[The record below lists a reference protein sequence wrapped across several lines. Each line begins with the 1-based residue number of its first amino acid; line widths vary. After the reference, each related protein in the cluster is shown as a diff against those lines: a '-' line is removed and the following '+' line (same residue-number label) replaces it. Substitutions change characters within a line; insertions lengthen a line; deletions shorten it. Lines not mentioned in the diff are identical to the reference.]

1 MAKILKILYVAAEI
15 KPFLNHSYVSDIVR
29 KLPQA
34 MQEKGI
40 EIRILVPKF
49 GCINERTNRLHEV
62 VRLSGMNIPVGDDEK
77 PLIIKVASIPA
88 AKLQVYFID
97 NEDYFQRKTI
107 FHKKNGKFHNDNDER
122 CIFFCKGV
130 LETVIKLG
138 WSPDIIHCN
147 DWITSLI
154 PLLVNTTYKENHIF
168 NNTKSIFSIHQN
180 PFKEKLNKK
189 FVDKVIDEEIDKSML
204 TSLKSLNYNSL
215 IKIASEYSDAIIKP
229 KKVMNKPMEKLLS
242 EVSSNS
248 KIFTVDNNDE
258 KIVDAH
264 FKIYNEIL
272 S

>member
-1 MAKILKILYVAAEI
+1 MAKTFKILYVAAEI
-15 KPFLNHSYVSDIVR
+15 KPFLNHTCVSDIIR

-49 GCINERTNRLHEV
+49 GCINERKNRLHEV
-62 VRLSGMNIPVGDDEK
+62 VRLSGMNIPIGDEEK
-77 PLIIKVASIPA
+77 PLILKVASIPS

-107 FHKKNGKFHNDNDER
+107 FHNKNGKFHSDNDER

-138 WSPDIIHCN
+138 WPPDIIHCN

-154 PLLVNTTYKENHIF
+154 PLLINTTYKENHIF
-168 NNTKSIFSIHQN
+168 DNTKSIYSIHQN

-189 FVDKVIDEEIDKSML
+189 FVDKVVDEEIDKSML

-229 KKVMNKPMEKLLS
+229 KEVMNKPIEKLLS

-258 KIVDAH
+258 KIVDSH

>member
-1 MAKILKILYVAAEI
+1 M
-15 KPFLNHSYVSDIVR
+15 
-29 KLPQA
+29 
-34 MQEKGI
+34 
-40 EIRILVPKF
+40 
-49 GCINERTNRLHEV
+49 
-62 VRLSGMNIPVGDDEK
+62 
-77 PLIIKVASIPA
+77 
-88 AKLQVYFID
+88 
-97 NEDYFQRKTI
+97 
-107 FHKKNGKFHNDNDER
+107 KNKYCNDER
-122 CIFFCKGV
+122 CLFFCKGV

-138 WSPDIIHCN
+138 WSPNIIHCN

-154 PLLVNTTYKENHIF
+154 PLLVNTTYKEYHIF

-189 FVDKVIDEEIDKSML
+189 FTDKIIDEEIDKSML